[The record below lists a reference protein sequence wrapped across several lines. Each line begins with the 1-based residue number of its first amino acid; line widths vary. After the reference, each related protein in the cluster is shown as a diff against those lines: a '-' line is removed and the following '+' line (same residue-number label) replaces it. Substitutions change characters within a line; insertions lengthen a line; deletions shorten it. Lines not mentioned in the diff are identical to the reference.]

1 MSKTA
6 TICVPLY
13 ALQTLINSGVPMTIC
28 SQNATNQIMIEFEGT
43 ADNFEKMIKAALM
56 YQMINRRNA

>member
-13 ALQTLINSGVPMTIC
+13 ALQTLINSGVPMTIS
-28 SQNATNQIMIEFEGT
+28 SQTATNQIMIEFEGT
-43 ADNFEKMIKAALM
+43 ADNIERLIKSALM
-56 YQMINRRNA
+56 YTMLNRKNA

>member
-13 ALQTLINSGVPMTIC
+13 ALQTLINSGVPMTIS
-28 SQNATNQIMIEFEGT
+28 SQTATNQIMIEFEGT
-43 ADNFEKMIKAALM
+43 ADNIERLIKSALM
-56 YQMINRRNA
+56 YTILNKKN